1 MKKIILFVI
10 AASLMVP
17 AVGGAQRTKKRP
29 AVGQTRKAPVKRAAV
44 RNNSYKAQLNRALRL
59 AQAGQTDAAAN
70 ALFTLSRRP
79 ELAAERPQIK
89 YVLGTMLM
97 DLKLYQTAAFQFVD
111 VIRMKHAKYSR
122 MAIERLSIVAD
133 ALGDDTI
140 LNYAVSRV
148 NLTDFPPKLRDMIY
162 YRLGEI
168 TMRSRDFGKASALFE
183 KVGGNS
189 SYYFQIS

>member
-1 MKKIILFVI
+1 MKKTLLLVI
-10 AASLMVP
+10 AASLIVP
-17 AVGGAQRTKKRP
+17 AVGGAQRSNTKRP
-29 AVGQTRKAPVKRAAV
+29 AAGQTRKAPVKRAAV
-44 RNNSYKAQLNRALRL
+44 QDNSYKAQLNRALRL

-79 ELAAERPQIK
+79 ELATERPQIK

-111 VIRMKHAKYSR
+111 VIRMKHPKYSR

-162 YRLGEI
+162 YRLG
-168 TMRSRDFGKASALFE
+168 
-183 KVGGNS
+183 
-189 SYYFQIS
+189 